1 MTLIDHKH
9 FHHFFANKKI
19 NELYGAMAIFR
30 FGVSLIALY
39 VPIFMYQR
47 GFSISQ
53 ILMFFVI
60 AATYYTL
67 FSIPSSKFTSRFG
80 VKHTM
85 LLSLPILV
93 AYYLGLNYLHPGS
106 MLYYI
111 LPGVASAHSVLFN
124 IAYHLNF
131 IEHAE
136 RDKTARQMT
145 VLSMISNIVQF
156 ASPFLGG
163 IIIMNYGFGANF
175 ALGSIIIVLSMLPL
189 LLTKD
194 VHEPMSFSVK
204 DIWHYIIS
212 KKHLGMNLS
221 FLGYAVESIIS
232 FLLWPVFLII
242 MLKTVA
248 MVGGVVSLTAFFTI
262 TTIYFIAKLADKWD
276 KKKLIRIGTI
286 LHFFGWL
293 GRLFVYSPLTIFS
306 VDTYK
311 NISLNTVQ
319 IPLGAYF
326 YEVSHKKNYFELI
339 VAREIIF
346 NVSRIVVLPLLVL
359 LLKFSGLGFKT
370 AFVVAALFSLLY
382 MCIKE

>member
-1 MTLIDHKH
+1 
-9 FHHFFANKKI
+9 
-19 NELYGAMAIFR
+19 
-30 FGVSLIALY
+30 
-39 VPIFMYQR
+39 
-47 GFSISQ
+47 
-53 ILMFFVI
+53 
-60 AATYYTL
+60 
-67 FSIPSSKFTSRFG
+67 
-80 VKHTM
+80 
-85 LLSLPILV
+85 
-93 AYYLGLNYLHPGS
+93 
-106 MLYYI
+106 
-111 LPGVASAHSVLFN
+111 
-124 IAYHLNF
+124 
-131 IEHAE
+131 
-136 RDKTARQMT
+136 
-145 VLSMISNIVQF
+145 
-156 ASPFLGG
+156 
-163 IIIMNYGFGANF
+163 
-175 ALGSIIIVLSMLPL
+175 
-189 LLTKD
+189 
-194 VHEPMSFSVK
+194 
-204 DIWHYIIS
+204 
-212 KKHLGMNLS
+212 
-221 FLGYAVESIIS
+221 
-232 FLLWPVFLII
+232 